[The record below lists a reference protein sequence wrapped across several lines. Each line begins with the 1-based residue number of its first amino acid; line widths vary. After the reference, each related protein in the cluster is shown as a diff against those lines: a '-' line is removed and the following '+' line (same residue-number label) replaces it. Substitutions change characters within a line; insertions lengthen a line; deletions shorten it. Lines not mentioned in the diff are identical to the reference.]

1 MNSTGP
7 GKRFLFGCMYIFLVT
22 GALVLMTSALLTNLM
37 QHYSLSYEQ
46 GGLLLSFLAVGSL
59 LSNFLS
65 GAAAMRIG
73 RKPTLLLAAICYF
86 LGYAGLTLLPPLWAL
101 NVLLFIAGLGWGAF
115 NNLVNFLM
123 TMVTGGD
130 GRKILA
136 VHTMYSIGA
145 FLAPLL
151 LGVVVSLGFTWRIPA
166 GVIAA
171 LSFLLI
177 LVVMAMP
184 IPESGQSTGKREKVN
199 LRFLGKWRFYLYMLL
214 LFTYVG
220 TEAGYNGWVVSY
232 LIKGHGFADAKAQFL
247 LSVMWVAMITGRV
260 AIALLS
266 SKSRMALLLMFEGI
280 GVLIGSLLLV
290 MAGQPYMLTLAI
302 ALIGLSLSAC
312 YGMILANASDLVVES
327 SLVSGLMMS
336 LGGLGATVMPLL
348 VGVFAE
354 RRDIDAGMWFLAVC
368 SGFLMLLVIIN
379 AATRRKVYNK

>member
-7 GKRFLFGCMYIFLVT
+7 GKRFLLGSMYIFLVT
-22 GALVLMTSALLTNLM
+22 GALVLMTSALLTYLM

-115 NNLVNFLM
+115 NNLVNYLL

-151 LGVVVSLGFTWRIPA
+151 LGVVVSLGFSWRIPA

-171 LSFLLI
+171 LSLLLI

-184 IPESGQSTGKREKVN
+184 IPEISRSTGKLEKVS

-247 LSVMWVAMITGRV
+247 LSVMWVAMIAGRV

-336 LGGLGATVMPLL
+336 LGGLGATVIPLL

-354 RRDIDAGMWFLAVC
+354 RRDIGAGMWFLAVC
-368 SGFLMLLVIIN
+368 SGFLMLLSVIN
-379 AATRRKVYNK
+379 AVARRKREV